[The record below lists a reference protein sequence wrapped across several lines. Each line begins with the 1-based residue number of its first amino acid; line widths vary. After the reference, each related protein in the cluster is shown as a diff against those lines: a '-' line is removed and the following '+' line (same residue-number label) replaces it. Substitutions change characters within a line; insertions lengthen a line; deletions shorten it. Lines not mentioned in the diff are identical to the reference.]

1 MQLLIQHRQRDSF
14 PSPVFQLWAKFE
26 LRDEEQALINKYN
39 VSKSIITEGDMKRD
53 IIKSVMYSLAVCI
66 VGYIFINIFA
76 VRRLPFVEITLM
88 IPLVALAIY
97 TRIRERIIV
106 RDILNGRNFNCN
118 SIGVLME
125 KEKTITDM
133 AVMFRQFLEA
143 MKNWEGREVLDI
155 EPGTQPKLRVIEQSH
170 AAR

>member
-1 MQLLIQHRQRDSF
+1 MQLLIQRGQRKSY
-14 PSPVFQLWAKFE
+14 PGPVFQLWAKFE

-39 VSKSIITEGDMKRD
+39 VSKSILTEGDMKRD
-53 IIKSVMYSLAVCI
+53 IIKSVMYSLAVSI
-66 VGYIFINIFA
+66 VGYIFISIFA
-76 VRRLPFVEITLM
+76 VRLPLVELILI

-97 TRIRERIIV
+97 NRIRERIIV
-106 RDILNGRNFNCN
+106 SDILNGRNFNCN

-143 MKNWEGREVLDI
+143 MKNWDGREVLDI

-170 AAR
+170 AAQ